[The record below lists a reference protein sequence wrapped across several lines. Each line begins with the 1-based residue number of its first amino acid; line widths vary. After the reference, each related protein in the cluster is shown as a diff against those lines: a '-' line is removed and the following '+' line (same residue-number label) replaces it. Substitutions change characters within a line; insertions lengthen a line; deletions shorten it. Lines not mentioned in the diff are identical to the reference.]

1 MLLLLYTM
9 LAWRDSPQPWSD
21 NVGKNADQTP
31 AHVCQHLR
39 QQPAAESS
47 AKRSDYSRLIEE
59 VSPSTL
65 STLSTLYTLNNYI
78 LSTLY
83 TISTLNINAL
93 YSQQLYSFKF
103 QHL

>member
-1 MLLLLYTM
+1 MHDGRFETLEEVVDHYSTGI
-9 LAWRDSPQPWSD
+9 QNHD
-21 NVGKNADQTP
+21 NLSEELKNADQTP

-65 STLSTLYTLNNYI
+65 STLSTLFT
-78 LSTLY
+78 LSTL
-83 TISTLNINAL
+83 
-93 YSQQLYSFKF
+93 
-103 QHL
+103 